1 MNELPDIGWLRLLA
15 AFGLL
20 LIPVALSLKY
30 RLGILRQLFISAGR
44 MTGQLFL
51 MSIILVFLFQWDN
64 TWLNVAWVVLMIFFA
79 CLSAMIN
86 SKLSFGRLFLPVFV
100 AYFLATF
107 VVLLFFNAVIVNPD
121 NIFTARLMVVVGGM
135 LLGNSLNSTI
145 IGISHFYGSIQ
156 KENKRYLYLLGL
168 GASQREAL
176 LPFFREA
183 FLLSMKPFM
192 ASMATMGLVSIP
204 GMMTGQILGGA
215 DPQTAIKYQIAI
227 VLAIFTAISISVTL
241 SVYFTSRKAFDP
253 YGMLRKDFFSD

>member
-1 MNELPDIGWLRLLA
+1 MA
-15 AFGLL
+15 AFALL
-20 LIPVALSLKY
+20 LIPVALSVWF
-30 RLGILRQLFISAGR
+30 RLGILRQLFISTGR

-64 TWLNVAWVVLMIFFA
+64 PWLNVFWVVLMIFFA

-86 SKLSFGRLFLPVFV
+86 SKLSFRQFFLPVFA
-100 AYFLATF
+100 AYFLATAL
-107 VVLLFFNAVIVNPD
+107 VLVFFNAVIVNPE
-121 NIFTARLMVVVGGM
+121 NILTARLVVVVGGM

-156 KENKRYLYLLGL
+156 KDNKRYLYLLGL

-227 VLAIFTAISISVTL
+227 VVAIFTAISISVSL
-241 SVYFTSRKAFDP
+241 SVYFTSRKAFDD
-253 YGMLRKDFFSD
+253 YGMLRKDFFSY